1 MDKILGIRELIS
13 VHTQISE
20 LERKEAELAT
30 PMLTDLEYIPQIF
43 EWFCELSGYNGDGG
57 KLNTDKKMQFL
68 IIIIFFY
75 SPISL
80 TGHRIPNGIRDI
92 LTELFGYKSKS
103 AVSNL
108 LKNLV
113 PTYDNY
119 RVFKEEVDLIYASI
133 WKQLEGR
140 GMLPYRTENSTVVN
154 NGSTFTNELENKV
167 SAETAKK
174 KRSKA
179 SFFIYNLF
187 N

>member
-1 MDKILGIRELIS
+1 MNKHLGIRELIS
-13 VHTQISE
+13 VHIQKSE

-68 IIIIFFY
+68 IY

-103 AVSNL
+103 AVSNF

-133 WKQLEGR
+133 WNQLEGR
-140 GMLPYRTENSTVVN
+140 GMLPYIPI
-154 NGSTFTNELENKV
+154 L
-167 SAETAKK
+167 
-174 KRSKA
+174 
-179 SFFIYNLF
+179 
-187 N
+187 